1 MRQVILG
8 AIAVFAAGSAFASS
22 IEVVGKDT
30 RINGGSISQESCQ
43 SCPPLET
50 VERKKDYTVPT
61 LAPGALQS
69 SEIRDVNGEKKLY
82 RTEGWMG
89 GSPVVFVTKA
99 PAEPMTAATQPADNI
114 DRASTTAAVVGGDV
128 KPIAAGMAGL
138 PKEQKAPLDVS
149 KFELR
154 P

>member
-1 MRQVILG
+1 MRQVFFA
-8 AIAVFAAGSAFASS
+8 AIAVFAAGSACASS

-30 RINGGSISQESCQ
+30 RTNGGSISQESCQ
-43 SCPPLET
+43 SCPPLES

-61 LAPGALQS
+61 LTPGSLQS

-99 PAEPMTAATQPADNI
+99 PAVSMTAATQPSDNI
-114 DRASTTAAVVGGDV
+114 DRASTTAAVIGGDV
-128 KPIAAGMAGL
+128 KPIAAGMADA
-138 PKEQKAPLDVS
+138 PKEQTAPLDVS

-154 P
+154 F